1 MLLGP
6 SKGLV
11 RKHWDRLPIGVY
23 AEVALYSLALKSIT
37 PSNQLSYVMRFSAE
51 EQGILV
57 SGDAGCVD
65 FKPEGKKPYYPKLLK
80 ALSPLHVVQV
90 AHHAGYNDHFYRV
103 LDAAQYPMAVAQ
115 SFLLVSHATHDRHRP
130 SAEFREF
137 VEHVRHDPEII
148 RVLFTTQPLPEKIRD
163 FESLVHAPVLHTA
176 LQGDARLEFQ
186 NGTWKVTKHA
196 IAIVTQPA
204 QQNEPAGQPSMALEK
219 DLPIKPPIKT
229 VKHGKPERGKPSKT
243 DR

>member
-1 MLLGP
+1 
-6 SKGLV
+6 
-11 RKHWDRLPIGVY
+11 
-23 AEVALYSLALKSIT
+23 
-37 PSNQLSYVMRFSAE
+37 MRFSAE

-148 RVLFTTQPLPEKIRD
+148 RVLFTTQPRASRRLAD
-163 FESLVHAPVLHTA
+163 FEVPGRTHRSYTLPCRAMRVLN
-176 LQGDARLEFQ
+176 F
-186 NGTWKVTKHA
+186 K
-196 IAIVTQPA
+196 
-204 QQNEPAGQPSMALEK
+204 M
-219 DLPIKPPIKT
+219 
-229 VKHGKPERGKPSKT
+229 ERGRSRSTQSPLSPNPLSRTSQPVSPPWRSKRT
-243 DR
+243 YQSSRRSRL